1 MAFEWSVL
9 ATMTAVV
16 VAVVGLLATALF
28 QHGAKIDRLA
38 DRMDGRFGRVDER
51 LDRVDERFDRVE
63 QRMREGKTEILERLD
78 VLADRI
84 TRLETG

>member
-1 MAFEWSVL
+1 MAFEWTVFT
-9 ATMTAVV
+9 TMTAVV

-51 LDRVDERFDRVE
+51 FERIE
-63 QRMREGKTEILERLD
+63 ARMREDKAEVLELLD

>member
-1 MAFEWSVL
+1 MAFEWTVF

-16 VAVVGLLATALF
+16 VAVIGLLATALF

-51 LDRVDERFDRVE
+51 FERIE
-63 QRMREGKTEILERLD
+63 TRMREDKAEILERLD